1 MTTKYFK
8 NIKNQ
13 AELRKAFI
21 KLLKQYHP
29 DNGGDAEICKMINAE
44 YEQLMRDLPKTGG
57 EKQSEADRKAA
68 ESFDKEIRE
77 ALEKIISF
85 DGINIEV
92 VGTWIWVDGATYIYR
107 DQLKALGYR
116 WSKSRHK
123 WHFTPYAEPM
133 FYKGTKKSFDRLR
146 AIYGSATVNSGSEFL
161 LA

>member
-21 KLLKQYHP
+21 RLLKQYHP

-44 YEQLMRDLPKTGG
+44 YEQLLKGLPKTSG

-133 FYKGTKKSFDRLR
+133 FYKGTKKIFDRLR